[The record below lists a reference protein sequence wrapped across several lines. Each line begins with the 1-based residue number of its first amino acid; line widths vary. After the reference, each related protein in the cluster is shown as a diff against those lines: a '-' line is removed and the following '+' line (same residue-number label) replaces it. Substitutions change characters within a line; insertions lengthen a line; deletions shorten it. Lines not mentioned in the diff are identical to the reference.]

1 MEGRSRIWDA
11 DLLCPLR
18 MKLWEIYEEM
28 QNDLK
33 IIEKELA
40 DSLVTSQTGL
50 NQSSGHLLEA
60 GGKRIRPIFVLLS
73 GHFGQY
79 DIHRL
84 KLVAVP
90 LELIHMATLVH
101 DDVIDDADTRR
112 GRKTV
117 KAQWDNRVAMYT
129 GDYIFAR
136 SLQVATELE
145 DPAVHRILSRSI
157 MDICRGEIDQIR
169 DFYDVSPSLRRY
181 FRRIKRKTALLMAVS
196 CQLGSLVSR
205 AEDWIV
211 RNLYLYGY
219 YVGMAFQITD
229 DVLDFIGDESVL
241 GKPAGSDLRQGNVT
255 LPVIYALRT
264 SEFREKDCILTY
276 LKSNGRKVPL
286 PTVLDIVRRSGGI
299 DYSLGLAERYLQ
311 KALAVLNRLPSC
323 GARDSLEHIA
333 RFVGSRSY

>member
-1 MEGRSRIWDA
+1 
-11 DLLCPLR
+11 
-18 MKLWEIYEEM
+18 MKLLDIYE
-28 QNDLK
+28 QLQGDLK
-33 IIEKELA
+33 IIEEELA
-40 DSLVTSQTGL
+40 VSLETSQDRL

-60 GGKRIRPIFVLLS
+60 GGKRIRPLFVLLS

-84 KLVAVP
+84 KRVAVP

-101 DDVIDDADTRR
+101 DDVIDDAETRR

-136 SLQVATELE
+136 SLQVVTEIE

-157 MDICRGEIDQIR
+157 LDMCRGEIEQVR
-169 DFYDVSPSLRRY
+169 DFYDASPSVRRY

-196 CQLGSLVSR
+196 CQLGGLVSR

-264 SEFREKDCILTY
+264 SEEGRDRILTY
-276 LKSNGRKVPL
+276 LQSGGRKIPL
-286 PTVLDIVRRSGGI
+286 SIVLDIVRSSGGI
-299 DYSLGLAERYLQ
+299 DYSLNLAERYLE
-311 KALAVLNRLPSC
+311 KALSVLHRLPSC
-323 GARDSLEHIA
+323 EARDSLERIA